1 MRPDDIRPKDL
12 RKYSIIPFRAVTDKR
27 INRTRALQVL
37 AVVCSYVD
45 RNGVTFVS
53 QDRLASDLGISRQA
67 VNRQMKLLR
76 ELGYWVYARKRSE
89 MQKTQSIMVIY
100 DESVATE
107 EEAMSNQTVEHQI
120 EMREQAALDD
130 IPFGPK
136 TGATP
141 EVAGET
147 SRVAAKT
154 EAGATF
160 SSPGATSEVA
170 RPATSEVAQN
180 ENINVV
186 NGEFK
191 EMVRRYCN
199 HFLRA
204 GDTLGQPRTISE
216 REEQVMGRWISHGL
230 LEAEW
235 RVILAD
241 HVKYC
246 REKRRDYA
254 RGLGYFEEPVK
265 RSLSR
270 VPNATARQLLAS
282 IKSRSQGT
290 R

>member
-1 MRPDDIRPKDL
+1 MRPPDIRPKDL
-12 RKYSIIPFRAVTDKR
+12 RKYSIIPFNAVMDKR
-27 INRTRALQVL
+27 INRTRAIQVL

-53 QDRLASDLGISRQA
+53 QDRIANDLGITRQA
-67 VNRQMKLLR
+67 VNRQMKVLKD
-76 ELGYWVYARKRSE
+76 LGYWVYAKKRSKD
-89 MQKTQSIMVIY
+89 QKTQSIKIIY
-100 DESVATE
+100 DESVTSE
-107 EEAMSNQTVEHQI
+107 EDAHSTQTAAHQI
-120 EMREQAALDD
+120 EMAES
-130 IPFGPK
+130 
-136 TGATP
+136 GATP
-141 EVAGET
+141 EVAAGPKTGETLDVAGVETGATYLAPGET
-147 SRVAAKT
+147 SD
-154 EAGATF
+154 
-160 SSPGATSEVA
+160 VA
-170 RPATSEVAQN
+170 RCETSEVAQN

-186 NGEFK
+186 NEDFK
-191 EMVRRYCN
+191 DMVKRYCN

-216 REEQVMGRWISHGL
+216 RDEQVMGRWISHGL

-254 RGLGYFEEPVK
+254 RGIGYFAEPVK

-270 VPNATARQLLAS
+270 VPNATARQLLDA
-282 IKSRSQGT
+282 IKTRSQST

>member
-1 MRPDDIRPKDL
+1 MRPPDIRPKDL
-12 RKYSIIPFRAVTDKR
+12 RKYSIIPFNAVMDKR
-27 INRTRALQVL
+27 INRTRAIQVL

-53 QDRLASDLGISRQA
+53 QDRIASDLGISRQA
-67 VNRQMKLLR
+67 VNKQMRILR
-76 ELGYWVYARKRSE
+76 ELGYWVYARKRSQD
-89 MQKTQSIMVIY
+89 QKTQSIKIIY
-100 DESVATE
+100 DESIRTE
-107 EEAMSNQTVEHQI
+107 EEAMSNQKPEHQI
-120 EMREQAALDD
+120 EMREESSLND
-130 IPFGPK
+130 IPIGPK
-136 TGATP
+136 TGETP

-147 SRVAAKT
+147 SRVAG
-154 EAGATF
+154 ESVPGATF
-160 SSPGATSEVA
+160 SSPGETSEVA
-170 RPATSEVAQN
+170 RPETSEVALD

-282 IKSRSQGT
+282 IKSRSQST